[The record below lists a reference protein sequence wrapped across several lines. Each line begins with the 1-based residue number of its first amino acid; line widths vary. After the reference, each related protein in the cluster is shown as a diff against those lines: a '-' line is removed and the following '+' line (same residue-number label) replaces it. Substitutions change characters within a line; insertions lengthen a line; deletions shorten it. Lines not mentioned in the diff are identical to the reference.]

1 LRQDSIDLLTQ
12 HPQDAAIREA
22 LVSALRYDSNPG
34 VRIKSLEAL
43 GPYVKNDVSVRDAM
57 IEAVLH
63 DSNPGV
69 RAEALHELQP
79 VKADSSV
86 RMALEYLADKDKDT
100 FIRRQSR
107 NMLNTTPEID

>member
-1 LRQDSIDLLTQ
+1 M
-12 HPQDAAIREA
+12 
-22 LVSALRYDSNPG
+22 SALRYDTNPG

-43 GPYVKNDVSVRDAM
+43 GPYVKNDVTVRDAM

-63 DSNPGV
+63 DSDPGV

-86 RMALEYLADKDKDT
+86 HMALQYLADKDKDT